1 MPAFPSKQEIAYAAS
16 RVAAEVLEDAS
27 RRTDTLRARAHD
39 YFPDH
44 DGVDWR
50 EIGKQLGEQ
59 LRGYA
64 ALVEQRERRL
74 LADGRMVK
82 PQ

>member
-1 MPAFPSKQEIAYAAS
+1 MPAFPTQQEVAYVAS
-16 RVAAEVLEDAS
+16 RVAAEVLEAAS
-27 RRTDTLRARAHD
+27 ERAEVLRQRAHD

-44 DGVDWR
+44 DGIDWR
-50 EIGKQLGEQ
+50 EIGKQLGKQ